1 ILQPGQ
7 NINGNVGGVATDQNT
22 FQLDGGFATDDM
34 SGDNNTY
41 IAGFGSDTAGG
52 IGSYHS
58 SGYTQAPSAV
68 IPIPVSSIEEFKIST
83 ANQTA
88 DFNGGAG
95 SQMQL
100 ETKRGT
106 NALHGSVYDYYEDTA
121 FGGANTWDNNNG
133 GTTNGVQNYP
143 IVSSHFS
150 RFGADAGGKIPH
162 SEFLGGS
169 WFLFGNYEGYH
180 FPESSTY
187 EQSFPLPALR
197 AGIIHLKENG
207 VVTPYNLNPFPVT
220 DPGCGTIQD
229 PGDCEVTS
237 TGSILPGTALD
248 PLGYGTTMNGLPNG
262 TPNPVMT
269 LWSTYLP
276 EPNSCLEGDQLNY
289 CGYKGTIATP
299 QSSNFGVIRVDH
311 DFAAKWHFNGTYHYY
326 HLTKTVADQWDIGGF
341 FPGDTQGQY
350 AAVRHKPQI
359 PWLYT
364 AGLTTEISSNVTNN
378 VRFSF
383 TRNFWAY
390 EDPSGVPNVAGYPAA
405 LEVGGETGGTF
416 QPYNTTN
423 QNTRT
428 RFWDGKDILIGDD
441 VSWIRG
447 NHLFQFGGSYLRNND

>member
-169 WFLFGNYEGYH
+169 WFLFGNYEGYR
-180 FPESSTY
+180 FPSNSTY
-187 EQSFPLPALR
+187 ENSYPLPSLR
-197 AGIIHLKENG
+197 AGIIHLNNNG
-207 VVTPYNLNPFPVT
+207 TINTYNLNPTAVV
-220 DPGCGTIQD
+220 DPGCGTIGD
-229 PGDCEVTS
+229 PTDCDVTT
-237 TGSILPGTALD
+237 TGQSIPGSALD
-248 PLGYGTTMNGLPNG
+248 PRGLGLNPVICTPGSSVGSCSAGLWSYLPLPNFC
-262 TPNPVMT
+262 NQ
-269 LWSTYLP
+269 
-276 EPNSCLEGDQLNY
+276 GDQLNY
-289 CGYKGTIATP
+289 CGYKGTISTP

-326 HLTKTVADQWDIGGF
+326 NLSKTVADQWDIGGF

-350 AAVRHKPQI
+350 AAIRHKPQI
-359 PWLYT
+359 PCSIL
-364 AGLTTEISSNVTNN
+364 
-378 VRFSF
+378 
-383 TRNFWAY
+383 
-390 EDPSGVPNVAGYPAA
+390 PA
-405 LEVGGETGGTF
+405 
-416 QPYNTTN
+416 
-423 QNTRT
+423 
-428 RFWDGKDILIGDD
+428 
-441 VSWIRG
+441 
-447 NHLFQFGGSYLRNND
+447 